1 MNRLTVA
8 VLLLAFALVFTPA
21 STRAQDYQQLTPFLI
36 DLEGWNAEPAEGMN
50 MDMGAY
56 KMINA
61 VRSYTRDSRELE
73 AMIMIGNQAMPQG
86 PMETMHTES
95 DDATMNMRDM
105 DGFKVYTV
113 HEKKENSGNV
123 TVFLV
128 QKETQGA
135 MFAISY
141 QGISESE
148 AMDLARQ
155 FNWNDMKLSIE
166 KMF

>member
-1 MNRLTVA
+1 MNRLIITV
-8 VLLLAFALVFTPA
+8 LSLAFALIVAPVFA
-21 STRAQDYQQLTPFLI
+21 SAQDYRQLSPLLT
-36 DLEGWNAEPAEGMN
+36 DLKGWSADPAEGMN

-56 KMINA
+56 KMINV
-61 VRSYTRDSRELE
+61 VRSYARDSKELE
-73 AMIMIGNQAMPQG
+73 AIIVIGNQVMPQG
-86 PMETMHTES
+86 PMETMHAES
-95 DDATMNMRDM
+95 DDSVMNMRQI
-105 DGFKVYTV
+105 DGFKVYTI
-113 HEKKENSGNV
+113 HDKQDNSGNV

-128 QKETQGA
+128 QKEPQSA

-155 FNWNDMKLSIE
+155 FNWNDMKLTAE

>member
-1 MNRLTVA
+1 MNRLTIV
-8 VLLLAFALVFTPA
+8 VLSLVCALVAAPA
-21 STRAQDYQQLTPFLI
+21 PVRAQDYQQLTPLLT
-36 DLEGWNAEPAEGMN
+36 DLNGWNAEPAEGVN
-50 MDMGAY
+50 METGAF

-61 VRSYTRDSRELE
+61 VRSYTQDSKELE

-86 PMETMHTES
+86 PMDAMHAES
-95 DDATMNMRDM
+95 GDSVMNIREMN
-105 DGFKVYTV
+105 GFKVHTV
-113 HEKKENSGNV
+113 HDKKENSGNV

-135 MFAISY
+135 IFAVSY
-141 QGISESE
+141 QGIPESE

-155 FNWNDMKLSIE
+155 FNWKAMKAGVE

>member
-8 VLLLAFALVFTPA
+8 VLLLAFVLAVAPVSA
-21 STRAQDYQQLTPFLI
+21 RAQDYHELTPLLI
-36 DLEGWNAEPAEGMN
+36 DLQDWSADPAEGMN

-56 KMINA
+56 KMINV
-61 VRSYTRDSRELE
+61 VRSYARDSKELE
-73 AMIMIGNQAMPQG
+73 AIIVIGNQIMPQG
-86 PMETMHTES
+86 PMETMHAES
-95 DDATMNMRDM
+95 DDSVMNMRQI

-113 HEKKENSGNV
+113 HDKQDNSGNV
-123 TVFLV
+123 SVFLV
-128 QKETQGA
+128 QKEPQSA

-155 FNWNDMKLSIE
+155 FNWNEMKLTAAT
-166 KMF
+166 MF

>member
-8 VLLLAFALVFTPA
+8 VLLLAFALVFAPA

-73 AMIMIGNQAMPQG
+73 AMIMIG
-86 PMETMHTES
+86 
-95 DDATMNMRDM
+95 
-105 DGFKVYTV
+105 
-113 HEKKENSGNV
+113 
-123 TVFLV
+123 
-128 QKETQGA
+128 
-135 MFAISY
+135 
-141 QGISESE
+141 
-148 AMDLARQ
+148 
-155 FNWNDMKLSIE
+155 
-166 KMF
+166 